1 MSIDKKVL
9 QVVNLSPNESVVERI
24 VEVHPMKQVAIM
36 SVVQVVI
43 FFMMLGSMVLIGKLF
58 E

>member
-1 MSIDKKVL
+1 MEIDKKVL